1 MGMTDPI
8 ADLLTRIRNA
18 SAVHHDKVFVPA
30 SNMKLRIVH
39 LLKEEGYVRNFKII
53 EDNKQDVICIYLKY
67 AEDKTPAITELNRVS
82 SPGRRTYVKSKDI
95 PSVRNGLG
103 IAIIST
109 IQSRCTRHQALI
121 LLLDGQSSRLVRW
134 R

>member
-18 SAVHHDKVFVPA
+18 SAVHHDKVFIPA

-39 LLKEEGYVRNFKII
+39 LLKEEGYIRNFKII
-53 EDNKQDVICIYLKY
+53 EDNKQDVLCIYLKY

-82 SPGRRTYVKSKDI
+82 TPGRRTYVKSKDI

-109 IQSRCTRHQALI
+109 SQGVMTDRQARELGLGGEHI
-121 LLLDGQSSRLVRW
+121 CSVW
-134 R
+134 